1 MCYISARWRISRFV
15 RSIQST
21 LGEVI
26 AFSLPAMEFD
36 ADIFDAVEFGDLQTV
51 QSYWTEEINIDWQDG
66 KGMSLL
72 MYASYYGHSDIVR
85 FLLAKAPNQALENA
99 QGKTAIEIAAEN
111 HKKEIVNILTQS

>member
-1 MCYISARWRISRFV
+1 
-15 RSIQST
+15 
-21 LGEVI
+21 
-26 AFSLPAMEFD
+26 MEFD

-85 FLLAKAPNQALENA
+85 FLLTKAPNLALVNHK
-99 QGKTAIEIAAEN
+99 GKTSLDIAKEN
-111 HKKEIVNILTQS
+111 QQDEIVNILSHY